1 MPLLGPIFQCNVIV
15 KIKNIINLET
25 ELVWLNYLKKNK
37 SWRIFVS
44 NRSLEDDKTFVLWPD
59 IKFIY
64 QVYLS
69 SNDLILINNA
79 RIGKSEFYFSSLN
92 EKRIK

>member
-64 QVYLS
+64 QVY
-69 SNDLILINNA
+69 
-79 RIGKSEFYFSSLN
+79 RVTT
-92 EKRIK
+92 

>member
-1 MPLLGPIFQCNVIV
+1 MPLFGPIFQCNVIV

-64 QVYLS
+64 QVY
-69 SNDLILINNA
+69 
-79 RIGKSEFYFSSLN
+79 RVTT
-92 EKRIK
+92 